1 MSTFSHMIQPHRG
14 DPCEL
19 CGLPSG
25 VTDHEECLGALVEQI
40 RDIETEHRDALS
52 KLGYFRERA
61 KVAARIYSDLTESS
75 GEVLSIEG
83 ASVKVVPPK
92 KKRVTWDK
100 KGLQEY
106 SSDHPDILQF
116 KSEKWSVP
124 SVTVKVDKKY
134 NAVKEM

>member
-19 CGLPSG
+19 CDLPSG

-40 RDIETEHRDALS
+40 RNIEAEHRDALS
-52 KLGYFRERA
+52 KLGFFRERA

-83 ASVKVVPPK
+83 AFVKVVLPK
-92 KKRVTWDK
+92 KPRVSWSS

-106 SSDHPDILQF
+106 SADHPDVLQF
-116 KSEKWSVP
+116 RSEKWSVP
-124 SVTVKVDKKY
+124 SVTVKVDKNY
-134 NAVKEM
+134 SR

>member
-1 MSTFSHMIQPHRG
+1 MSKFSHMIQPHRG

-25 VTDHEECLGALVEQI
+25 VTDNEECLGALVEQI
-40 RDIETEHRDALS
+40 RDIETEHRGILS

-61 KVAARIYSDLTESS
+61 KEAARTYSELTDTS
-75 GEVLSIEG
+75 GEILSIEG
-83 ASVKVVPPK
+83 AFVKVTNPK
-92 KKRVTWDK
+92 KPRVSWNA

-116 KSEKWSVP
+116 RFEKWSAP
-124 SVTVKVDKKY
+124 SVTVKIDKSY
-134 NAVKEM
+134 SR

>member
-1 MSTFSHMIQPHRG
+1 MSKFSHMIQPHRG

-25 VTDHEECLGALVEQI
+25 VTDHEECLGALTEQI

-61 KVAARIYSDLTESS
+61 KVAARTYSELTDTS

-83 ASVKVVPPK
+83 AFVKVTLPK
-92 KKRVTWDK
+92 KPRVNWDK
-100 KGLQEY
+100 KGLQEH
-106 SSDHPDILQF
+106 SVDHPDILQF
-116 KSEKWSVP
+116 RSEKWSIP
-124 SVTVKVDKKY
+124 SVTVKVDKSY
-134 NAVKEM
+134 SR

>member
-1 MSTFSHMIQPHRG
+1 MIQPHKG

-25 VTDHEECLGALVEQI
+25 VTDNEECLGALVEQI
-40 RDIETEHRDALS
+40 RDIETDNRAILS

-61 KVAARIYSDLTESS
+61 KVAARIYSDLTDTS

-83 ASVKVVPPK
+83 AFVKVALPK
-92 KKRVTWDK
+92 KPRVTWNA

-106 SSDHPDILQF
+106 SSDHPDVLQF
-116 KSEKWSVP
+116 RSEKWSEP
-124 SVTVKVDKKY
+124 SVTVKVDKSY
-134 NAVKEM
+134 SR